1 MDVKKQMEILKRGT
15 VEIISEEE
23 LEKKLTKS
31 QETGKP
37 LVVKLGADPTA
48 PDLHLGHTV
57 VLRKMRQFQDLGH
70 NVMFLIGDFTA
81 RIGDPTGKS
90 ETRKP
95 LTEEQIKINVETYK
109 HQVQKILDMQKT
121 TIVYNS
127 DWLSPM
133 NFMDVL
139 KLAAKY
145 TVARMLERDDFLN
158 RFKSQKP
165 ISIHEFMYP
174 LMQGYDS
181 VALKADVEL
190 GGTDQKFNLL
200 VGRSLQK
207 EYGQDSQ
214 IVLTMPI
221 LEGLDGVHKM
231 SKSLG
236 NYVGISEEPK
246 NMFGKIMSISDDMMF
261 KYYELLTDV
270 PMDEINSMREECKT
284 GRVNPKIV
292 KMKLAHII
300 TEMYHDRA
308 KADEAREGFEKVV
321 SNKEIPED
329 IKVHEFDPA
338 KLKDGKIPLLALLV
352 ELGFARSNSFARQ
365 LIQQGGLKIN
375 SEKFSEENADIEKF
389 GGEMIMQ
396 AGKRNFAKV
405 VVKK

>member
-1 MDVKKQMEILKRGT
+1 MDVKQQMEIIKRGT

-23 LEKKLTKS
+23 LAKKIEKSLDKN
-31 QETGKP
+31 KP
-37 LVVKLGADPTA
+37 LVIKLGADPTA

-70 NVMFLIGDFTA
+70 KVVFLIGDFTA

-95 LTEEQIKINVETYK
+95 LTEEQIAANVETYK
-109 HQVQKILDMQKT
+109 HQVKKILDMDKT
-121 TIVYNS
+121 TIVFNS
-127 DWLSPM
+127 HWLAPM

-158 RFKSQKP
+158 RFKSQRP

-181 VALKADVEL
+181 VALNADVEL

-207 EYGQDSQ
+207 EYGQASQ
-214 IVLTMPI
+214 CVLTMPI

-236 NYVGISEEPK
+236 NYIGISEEPK
-246 NMFGKIMSISDDMMF
+246 NMYGKVMSISDDMMF
-261 KYYELLTDV
+261 KYFELLTDV
-270 PMDEINSMREECKT
+270 PMSEIADMKKQCADNT
-284 GRVNPKIV
+284 VNPKVI
-292 KMKLAHII
+292 KMKLANII
-300 TEMYHDRA
+300 TTMYHD
-308 KADEAREGFEKVV
+308 KAAADTAQAGFEKVV
-321 SNKEIPED
+321 SNKEIPDD
-329 IKVHEFDPA
+329 IKTYNFDKS
-338 KLKDGKIPLLALLV
+338 KLKDGKISLIGLIAD
-352 ELGFARSNSFARQ
+352 LGFAESNSKARQ
-365 LIQQGGLKIN
+365 LIAGGGLKIN
-375 SEKFSEENADIEKF
+375 SEKCMDENIEYAKYS
-389 GGEMIMQ
+389 GEIIIQ

-405 VVKK
+405 VL

>member
-1 MDVKKQMEILKRGT
+1 MDVKQQMEIIKRGT

-23 LEKKLTKS
+23 LEKKLEKS
-31 QETGKP
+31 MAKNKP
-37 LVVKLGADPTA
+37 LVIKLGADPTA

-70 NVMFLIGDFTA
+70 NVVFLIGDFTA

-95 LTEEQIKINVETYK
+95 LTEEQIAANVETYK
-109 HQVQKILDMQKT
+109 LQVKKILDMEKT

-127 DWLSPM
+127 HWLAPM

-158 RFKSQKP
+158 RFKTQRP

-181 VALKADVEL
+181 VALNADVEL

-207 EYGQDSQ
+207 EYGQASQ
-214 IVLTMPI
+214 CVLTMPI

-236 NYVGISEEPK
+236 NYIGISEEPK
-246 NMFGKIMSISDDMMF
+246 NMYGKVMSISDEMMF
-261 KYYELLTDV
+261 KYFELLTDV
-270 PMDEINSMREECKT
+270 PMSEIADMKKQCAENA
-284 GRVNPKIV
+284 VNPKVI
-292 KMKLAHII
+292 KMKLANII
-300 TEMYHDRA
+300 TAMYHDQA
-308 KADEAREGFEKVV
+308 AADLAQAGFEKVV
-321 SNKEIPED
+321 SNKEIPDD
-329 IKVHEFDPA
+329 IKTFNFDKS
-338 KLKDGKIPLLALLV
+338 KLKDGKISLIGLIV
-352 ELGFARSNSFARQ
+352 ELGFAESNSKARQ
-365 LIQQGGLKIN
+365 LIAGGGLKIN
-375 SEKFSEENADIEKF
+375 MEKCLDENIEYAKYS
-389 GGEMIMQ
+389 GEIVIQ

-405 VVKK
+405 VL

>member
-23 LEKKLTKS
+23 LEKKLAKAA
-31 QETGKP
+31 ETGRP

-70 NVMFLIGDFTA
+70 QVIFLIGDFTA

-95 LTEEQIKINVETYK
+95 LNEEQVKINVETYK
-109 HQVQKILDMQKT
+109 QQVRKILDMEKT

-158 RFKSQKP
+158 RFKAQKP

-200 VGRSLQK
+200 VGRNLQK
-207 EYGQDSQ
+207 EYGQDPQ

-221 LEGLDGVHKM
+221 LEGLDGVQKM

-236 NYVGISEEPK
+236 NYIGISEEPK
-246 NMFGKIMSISDDMMF
+246 NMFGKVMSVSDEMMF

-270 PMDEINSMREECKT
+270 PMDEVNAMRADCRE
-284 GRVNPKIV
+284 GRVNPKNV
-292 KMKLAHII
+292 KVRLAHLI
-300 TEMYHDRA
+300 TEMYHGKQ
-308 KADEAREGFEKVV
+308 KADEAREGFDKVFAH
-321 SNKEIPED
+321 KEIPDD
-329 IKVHEFDPA
+329 IKTHEVA
-338 KLKDGKIPLLALLV
+338 SSAMKDGKIALLPLLV

-365 LIQQGGLKIN
+365 LILQGGLKIN

-389 GGEMIMQ
+389 GGEIILQ